1 MIKQSK
7 DNFLLGEN
15 DVTEKDMADVNLL
28 LLQMS
33 PRAVAIDL
41 KKVKAV
47 MHHGVIVTIR
57 DADRDGQLI
66 GMGTLLIINKLFTL
80 CGTIEDVVVREDY
93 RGQGLGRK
101 ITETLIAK
109 GESLGMQFVD
119 LTSSPKRKVANQLYQ
134 SAGFEKRET
143 NLYRRY
149 LK

>member
-15 DVTEKDMADVNLL
+15 DVTEKDVADVNLL

-47 MHHGVIVTIR
+47 MRHGVIVTIR